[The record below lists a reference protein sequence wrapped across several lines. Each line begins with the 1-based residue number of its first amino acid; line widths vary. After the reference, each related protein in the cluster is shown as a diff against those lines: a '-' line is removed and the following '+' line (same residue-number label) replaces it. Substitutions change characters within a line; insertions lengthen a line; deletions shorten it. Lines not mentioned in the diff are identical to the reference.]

1 VSHPATIRFD
11 DGLSA
16 IAGGRAWETVA
27 EGFGF
32 TEGPVWH
39 RGGSLL
45 FSDIPNSRIYRWR
58 DGVLPDGAGVS
69 VYREPS
75 GRSNGLTFDEQGRLV
90 SCHHELRCVMRETA
104 HEPLPIATHFEGKR
118 LNSPNDV
125 VVRSDGRIFFTDP
138 PYGIRE
144 ERIAMG
150 REPVEPE
157 LPYNGVYTI
166 APQGSLAL
174 LVDDFDRPNGLAL
187 SPDER
192 TLYIAD
198 TNRRH
203 VRAFDVDREAALTNG
218 RVFAEMREEGRPDGM
233 KVDRDGRLY
242 VSAGTVQV
250 FAADGRPLGVIDC
263 PQSPANC
270 AWGDAAPGGAGSD
283 FYITARTAVYRM
295 RIDAVGIAP
304 HLR

>member
-1 VSHPATIRFD
+1 MEATIRFD

-39 RGGSLL
+39 PRGFLL
-45 FSDIPNSRIYRWR
+45 FSDIPRDRIHRWR
-58 DGVLPDGAGVS
+58 DGETS

-104 HEPLPIATHFEGKR
+104 HEPLPIATHFEGRR

-144 ERIAMG
+144 ERVAMG
-150 REPVEPE
+150 REPIEPE
-157 LPYNGVYTI
+157 LPHNGVYTI

-198 TNRRH
+198 TSRRH
-203 VRAFDVDREAALTNG
+203 VRAFDVDREGALTNG

-233 KVDRDGRLY
+233 KVDCDGRLY

-250 FAADGRPLGVIDC
+250 FAADGKPLGVIDC

-270 AWGDAAPGGAGSD
+270 GWGGDGSD
-283 FYITARTAVYRM
+283 FYITARTAVYRL
-295 RIDAVGIAP
+295 RIDTTGIAP

>member
-1 VSHPATIRFD
+1 VIVIIRFD

-16 IAGGRAWETVA
+16 IAGGREWEIVG

-39 RGGSLL
+39 RRGFLL
-45 FSDIPNSRIYRWR
+45 FSDIPNNRIHRWR
-58 DGVLPDGAGVS
+58 DGETT

-90 SCHHELRCVMRETA
+90 SCHHDLRCVMRETA
-104 HEPLPIATHFEGKR
+104 HDPLPIATHFEGKR

-138 PYGIRE
+138 PYGINE
-144 ERIAMG
+144 ERRAMG
-150 REPVEPE
+150 LETIPQD
-157 LPYNGVYTI
+157 LPFQGVFTI
-166 APQGSLAL
+166 APQGSIAL
-174 LVDDFDRPNGLAL
+174 LIDDFDRPNGLAL

-192 TLYIAD
+192 TLYVAD

-203 VRAFDVDREAALTNG
+203 VRAFDVDREGALSGG
-218 RVFAEMREEGRPDGM
+218 RVFAEMREDGRPDGM

-242 VSAGTVQV
+242 VSAKTVQV
-250 FAADGRPLGVIDC
+250 FAADGQPLGVIDC

-270 AWGDAAPGGAGSD
+270 AWGGDGSD
-283 FYITARTAVYRM
+283 FYITARTGVYRM
-295 RIDAVGIAP
+295 RADTAGISP